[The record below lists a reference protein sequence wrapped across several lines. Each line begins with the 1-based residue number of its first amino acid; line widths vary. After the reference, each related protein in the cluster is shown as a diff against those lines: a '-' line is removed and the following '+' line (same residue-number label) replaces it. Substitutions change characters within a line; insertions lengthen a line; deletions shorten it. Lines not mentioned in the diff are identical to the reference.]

1 MHRPAGLVLRVFL
14 CSSRQ
19 ELLKFSDSQILLPG
33 NIAYGKCKE
42 KADTFI
48 PVSYTHLSGLR
59 VSPTARK
66 IALPKL

>member
-1 MHRPAGLVLRVFL
+1 MNRPAGLVLRVFL

-19 ELLKFSDSQILLPG
+19 ELLNFSDSQILLPG

-48 PVSYTHLSGLR
+48 PAFLLPGAKPQLR
-59 VSPTARK
+59 SD
-66 IALPKL
+66 